1 MNNGNSEPSQLDL
14 SARST
19 RVGRSTVNLDE
30 LTRLKH
36 ELLQAE
42 VRLAKAR
49 ATAAGAEI
57 DIKVLNT
64 RLKAFAK

>member
-1 MNNGNSEPSQLDL
+1 MNNGNSEASQLDL
-14 SARST
+14 SARPT
-19 RVGRSTVNLDE
+19 RPGRSTVNLDE

-57 DIKVLNT
+57 DIKVLNA
-64 RLKAFAK
+64 RLKACAI

>member
-19 RVGRSTVNLDE
+19 RTGRSTVNLDE

-57 DIKVLNT
+57 DIKVLNA